1 MRISDWSS
9 DVCSSDLLGRKLPK
23 TLVGA
28 EQAAQLRA
36 GKTQQAGNGNIGEER
51 RAGRTH
57 VGIGGHQCM
66 LGADYV
72 GSSGQQVGWQPH
84 RYGRQYLIAAENGG
98 IGQVGLRSRT
108 QQQKQRSE
116 EHTSE
121 LQSLM
126 RISYAVFCL
135 KKKK

>member
-51 RAGRTH
+51 RAGRTQ

-72 GSSGQQVGWQPH
+72 GSEGQQVG
-84 RYGRQYLIAAENGG
+84 
-98 IGQVGLRSRT
+98 
-108 QQQKQRSE
+108 RSE
-116 EHTSE
+116 ESRVGKECVSTCRS
-121 LQSLM
+121 
-126 RISYAVFCL
+126 RWWPDN
-135 KKKK
+135 